1 MMERYLFSNLA
12 QCAIT
17 TTSFELYMSK
27 TSVTKKEG
35 AQSDQT
41 PGKTPILHGAQ
52 TSEVLKLNRDLLIFS
67 RPDFVQTSVCVH
79 TQDLTQKQLASL
91 KHSQL

>member
-1 MMERYLFSNLA
+1 MERYLFSNLA

-41 PGKTPILHGAQ
+41 PWQDTDP
-52 TSEVLKLNRDLLIFS
+52 S
-67 RPDFVQTSVCVH
+67 RSSDF
-79 TQDLTQKQLASL
+79 
-91 KHSQL
+91 